1 MIQGSALAMIGGS
14 YNSSSNFFQTRGEG
28 RDQPMSAMTITHG
41 AGDGLPAVGDYISE
55 DFLQV
60 LEVSFSLKNTVITI

>member
-1 MIQGSALAMIGGS
+1 
-14 YNSSSNFFQTRGEG
+14 
-28 RDQPMSAMTITHG
+28 MSAMTITHG

-60 LEVSFSLKNTVITI
+60 LEVSFSLKNTVITIY